1 MQVKNIGRK
10 RDKLGGMLRAFDSQ
24 WAVYERSYVFELM
37 VIEKDARRFIIQ
49 AIQQDQTLYQL
60 ERLTGTVK
68 SGNDINEIRR

>member
-10 RDKLGGMLRAFDSQ
+10 RDKLAGMLRAFDSQ

-49 AIQQDQTLYQL
+49 AIQQDQTL
-60 ERLTGTVK
+60 
-68 SGNDINEIRR
+68 